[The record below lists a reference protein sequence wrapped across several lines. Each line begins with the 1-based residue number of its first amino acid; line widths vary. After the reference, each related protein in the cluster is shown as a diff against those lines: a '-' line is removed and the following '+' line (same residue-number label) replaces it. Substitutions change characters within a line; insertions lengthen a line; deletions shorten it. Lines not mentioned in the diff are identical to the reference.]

1 MNGSPADIVPIEAG
15 DPLEDGLRILARI
28 IARDIMAKRVMVA
41 AQVQKA
47 QGGNNNGNL
56 QNK

>member
-1 MNGSPADIVPIEAG
+1 MKGSPADIVPIEAG

-56 QNK
+56 